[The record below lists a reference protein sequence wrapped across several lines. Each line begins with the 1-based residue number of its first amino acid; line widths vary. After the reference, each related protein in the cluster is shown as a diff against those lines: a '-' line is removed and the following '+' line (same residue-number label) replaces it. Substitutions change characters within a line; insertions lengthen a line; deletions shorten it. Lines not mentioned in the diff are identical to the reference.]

1 MRTYKKRI
9 ITDDTNVEEY
19 DLNPQQA
26 IMVRCIEE
34 ISVPMDLMIKIE
46 NKNSLIRNGIS
57 IVAPVYNPGHRTPIY
72 IRVENISSNIF
83 KNYKRY
89 AYCSTNFYKI
99 IFKTRHYL

>member
-1 MRTYKKRI
+1 MVLVDKDIIQRNQEIFINGYNQKNVQSISYDIHVKEI

-57 IVAPVYNPGHRTPIY
+57 IVAPVYNPGH
-72 IRVENISSNIF
+72 
-83 KNYKRY
+83 
-89 AYCSTNFYKI
+89 
-99 IFKTRHYL
+99 